1 MNLIKNAK
9 ILTMQDDKVSDGIII
24 FDEKIRYVGNDLSK
38 IDEFEIKDTFDA
50 KGNYVMPGM
59 IDAHCHLGML
69 EDSLGFE
76 GDDINDDSDPVTP
89 QLRAI
94 DAINPQDRCFYDA
107 ISSGVTSVVTGPGSA
122 NPISGQFTAIKT
134 HGTCIDDMII
144 KAPCAM
150 KMSLGENPKASYHSK
165 NQMPL
170 TRMGTAALI
179 RENLFKAVEY
189 KEALEKFNSNPDEN
203 EKPEF
208 DIKYEA
214 LLPVISGEIPVKFH
228 AHRSDDICTA
238 IRIAKEFSLKYTI
251 EHCTDGEIIKD
262 VLKREN
268 AKVMLGPT
276 LTDRSKP
283 ELRNK
288 SFSTYKE
295 LSDMGVDVAI
305 ITDHPEIPIEFL
317 PLCVSLA
324 VKNGMDKFKALKAVT
339 VTAAKNCGIDE
350 YVGTLEV
357 GKDAD
362 IVIFDAFPTEFNA
375 TVKGVFVNGNKI
387 I

>member
-9 ILTMQDDKVSDGIII
+9 ILTMLDDGILDGIII
-24 FDEKIRYVGNDLSK
+24 FDEKIRYVGNDLLK
-38 IDEFEIKDTFDA
+38 IDEFEIKNIFDV

-76 GDDINDDSDPVTP
+76 GDDINDDSEPVTP

-94 DAINPQDRCFYDA
+94 DAINPQDRCFFDA
-107 ISSGVTSVVTGPGSA
+107 LSAGVTSVVTGPGSA
-122 NPISGQFTAIKT
+122 NPISGQFAAIKT
-134 HGTCIDDMII
+134 YGVCIDDMVI

-150 KMSLGENPKASYHSK
+150 KMSLGENPKATYHSK

-179 RENLFKAVEY
+179 RENLFKAKGY
-189 KEALEKFNSNPDEN
+189 KEAQDKYKSNPDEN

-214 LLPVISGEIPVKFH
+214 LIPVINGEIPVKFH

-268 AKVMLGPT
+268 TKVMLGPT

-283 ELRNK
+283 ELKNK

-295 LSDMGVDVAI
+295 LSDAGVDVSI

-350 YVGTLEV
+350 FVGTLEV

-362 IVIFDAFPTEFNA
+362 IVIFDSFPTEFDA
-375 TVKGVFVNGNKI
+375 SIKEVFINGNKI

>member
-9 ILTMQDDKVSDGIII
+9 ILTMLDDGILDGIII
-24 FDEKIRYVGNDLSK
+24 FDEKIRYVGNDLLK
-38 IDEFEIKDTFDA
+38 IDEFEIKNIFDV

-76 GDDINDDSDPVTP
+76 GDDINDDSEPVTP

-94 DAINPQDRCFYDA
+94 DAINPQDRCFFDA
-107 ISSGVTSVVTGPGSA
+107 LSAGVTSVVTGPGSA
-122 NPISGQFTAIKT
+122 NPISGQFAAIKT
-134 HGTCIDDMII
+134 YGVCIDDMVI

-150 KMSLGENPKASYHSK
+150 KMSLGENPKATYHSK

-179 RENLFKAVEY
+179 RENLFKAKEY
-189 KEALEKFNSNPDEN
+189 KEAQDKYKSNPDEN

-214 LLPVISGEIPVKFH
+214 LIPVINGEIPVKFH

-268 AKVMLGPT
+268 TKVMLGPT

-283 ELRNK
+283 ELKNK

-295 LSDMGVDVAI
+295 LSDAGVDVSI

-324 VKNGMDKFKALKAVT
+324 VKNGMNKFKALKAVT
-339 VTAAKNCGIDE
+339 ITAAKNCGIDE
-350 YVGTLEV
+350 FVGTLEV

-362 IVIFDAFPTEFNA
+362 IVIFDSFPTEFDA
-375 TVKGVFVNGNKI
+375 SIKEVFINGNKI